1 MSTRHPLLLAGAA
14 ALTLV
19 VASPAQQNAPTVAN
33 ADYLAIQS
41 LPRVP
46 DPLVAEVLADFPHD
60 PRAFTQGL
68 LLDGDVLLESTGLYG
83 QSELREVDL
92 ASGVVMR
99 SKPLPSTHFGEGLV
113 LQDGRLIQLT
123 WKEGIA
129 HLWDRQSFE
138 SLGQFNYTGEGWG
151 ITTDGT
157 HLIMSNGSDRL
168 FFRDPQTF
176 AVVREL
182 AVSVEGQPVTFL
194 NELEYAENMV
204 WANIWQQDFI
214 VGIDPASGEVRSVVD
229 ARPLRA
235 LLVRPPGAP
244 APGVLNGIAF
254 NPSQGTYYVT
264 GKNWPTLFE
273 VQFVSAP

>member
-1 MSTRHPLLLAGAA
+1 MPTRHPLLLAGAT

-19 VASPAQQNAPTVAN
+19 VVSPAQQTAPTAAN
-33 ADYLAIQS
+33 ADYLAVQS

-46 DPLVAEVLADFPHD
+46 DTLVAQVLDEFPHD

-83 QSELREVDL
+83 KSELREVDL
-92 ASGVVMR
+92 ASGAVMR
-99 SKPLPSTHFGEGLV
+99 SNPLPSTHFGEGLA
-113 LQDGRLIQLT
+113 LHDGRLVQLT
-123 WKEGIA
+123 WREGTA

-138 SLGQFNYTGEGWG
+138 SLGQFSYTGEGWG
-151 ITTDGT
+151 LTTDGT

-176 AVVREL
+176 AVAREL
-182 AVSVEGQPVTFL
+182 AVTVEGQPVTFL

-244 APGVLNGIAF
+244 PPEVLNGIAF
-254 NPSQGTYYVT
+254 NPAQGTFYLT
-264 GKNWPTLFE
+264 GKYWPTVFE
-273 VQFVSAP
+273 VQFVSAK

>member
-1 MSTRHPLLLAGAA
+1 
-14 ALTLV
+14 

-46 DPLVAEVLADFPHD
+46 DPLVVEVLADFPHD